1 MKDFFVD
8 CTSQMDVRDDG
19 LLILV
24 AQCTFQFLPK
34 PF

>member
-19 LLILV
+19 LLILGGPMH
-24 AQCTFQFLPK
+24 LPI
-34 PF
+34 FT